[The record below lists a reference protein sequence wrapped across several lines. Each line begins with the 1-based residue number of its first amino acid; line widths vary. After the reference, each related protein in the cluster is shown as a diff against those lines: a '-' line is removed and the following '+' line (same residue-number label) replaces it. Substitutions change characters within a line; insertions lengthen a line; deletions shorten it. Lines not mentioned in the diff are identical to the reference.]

1 MVAQND
7 TGGGAAVAVVLL
19 ILIGI
24 AFCFIPTIVGV
35 IRKVPNLGSIIVIN
49 IFLGWS
55 LIGWVVALAMAARTV
70 PASGTQVII
79 QQPPAPPQGPQ
90 QPGPM
95 PPPPAQGARTTF
107 RPRLAVCALVV
118 LGIVPA
124 GMSRSLGAG
133 R

>member
-79 QQPPAPPQGPQ
+79 Q
-90 QPGPM
+90 
-95 PPPPAQGARTTF
+95 
-107 RPRLAVCALVV
+107 
-118 LGIVPA
+118 
-124 GMSRSLGAG
+124 
-133 R
+133 